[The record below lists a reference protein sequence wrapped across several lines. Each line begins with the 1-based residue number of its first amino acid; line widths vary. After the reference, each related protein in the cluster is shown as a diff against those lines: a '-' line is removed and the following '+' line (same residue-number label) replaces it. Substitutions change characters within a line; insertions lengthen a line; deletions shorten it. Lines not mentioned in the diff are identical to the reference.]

1 MHHIKPIITKQ
12 NGKRRPGKGFSP
24 DEIKEAGLDAGSA
37 RKLGV
42 PVDRKRR
49 TSHEENIETL
59 KAHMEKAPAKTTP
72 KVAVAESKKKPKN

>member
-1 MHHIKPIITKQ
+1 MHHIKPVITKQ
-12 NGKRRPGKGFSP
+12 NGKQRPGKGFSP

-49 TSHEENIETL
+49 TSHEANIEAL
-59 KAHMEKAPAKTTP
+59 KAHMEKAPAAKP
-72 KVAVAESKKKPKN
+72 KAEAAESKKKPKT